1 MPDIPQFQ
9 VPLTFTGAG
18 FATVE
23 QGSNAELAQ
32 RVEILCRT
40 PLGWLDLRPDFG
52 LADQAHL
59 EGGADVLE
67 VDRQIARHVPEAAR
81 LVEEDLS
88 ALNAG
93 LALVDVQVGGR

>member
-1 MPDIPQFQ
+1 MPDIAQFSI
-9 VPLTFTGAG
+9 PFAFAG
-18 FATVE
+18 SSVSEVE

-32 RVEILCRT
+32 RVDVLCRT
-40 PLGWLDLRPDFG
+40 PLGWLDGRPDFG

-67 VDRQIARHVPEAAR
+67 VERQLAAHIPEAAV
-81 LVEEDLS
+81 LVQEDLS